1 MYDVD
6 EIRKD
11 FPILSRT
18 VNNKPLVY
26 LDNGSS
32 AQKPKAVIDAIT
44 KAYSEEY
51 SNVHRGLHTLS
62 NISTDNYEA
71 VRGKIQGFL
80 GAEHPEE
87 IIFNSGATEGI
98 NMISY
103 AWASPNLRAGDEII
117 LSIME
122 HHANIIPWHFLRER
136 QGVIIKWI
144 DTDAD
149 GALDAQ
155 AVIDAITPK
164 TKLIAITQMS
174 NVLGTV
180 VDVKAICTAAR
191 EKGVAVLVDGS
202 QSSVHMPINVSDMGC
217 DFFVIT
223 GHKLYGPSSSGAI
236 YIRKNRQDEMQHF
249 MGGGDMIKIVERD
262 FVSYNVSP
270 FKFEAGTPGIVQM
283 IGLGAAID
291 YMQSVGLENIAEHE
305 TKLRNYAVEKLSKL
319 NWLNVYGNTATKG
332 AIFSFTLEGAGHPHD
347 ISTIIDQRGIAVR
360 AGHHCAQPLM
370 DHLGVSSTARASLAM
385 YNTTEEIDKLVDAL
399 SFCYEI
405 LS

>member
-1 MYDVD
+1 MYDVN

-18 VNNKPLVY
+18 VNNKQLVY

-32 AQKPKAVIDAIT
+32 AQKPNAVIDAIT

-71 VRGKIQGFL
+71 VRGKIQKFL
-80 GAEHPEE
+80 GSEYPEE

-103 AWASPNLRAGDEII
+103 AWASPNLQAGDEII

-136 QGVIIKWI
+136 QGIIIKWVE
-144 DTDAD
+144 TDAD

-155 AVIDAITPK
+155 AVIDAITTK

-180 VDVKAICTAAR
+180 VDVKAICTEAR
-191 EKGVAVLVDGS
+191 KKGVAVLVDGS

-291 YMQSVGLENIAEHE
+291 YMQSVGLKNIADHE
-305 TKLRNYAVEKLSKL
+305 TNLRNYAVEKLSNL
-319 NWLNVYGNTATKG
+319 NWLKVYGNTSTKG

-370 DHLGVSSTARASLAM
+370 KHLGVSSTARASLAM

>member
-1 MYDVD
+1 MYDVN

-18 VNNKPLVY
+18 VNNKQLVY

-32 AQKPKAVIDAIT
+32 AQKPNAVIDAIT

-71 VRGKIQGFL
+71 VRGKIQNFL
-80 GAEHPEE
+80 GAEYPEE

-103 AWASPNLRAGDEII
+103 AWASPNLQAGDEII

-122 HHANIIPWHFLRER
+122 HHANIIPGLFLRER
-136 QGVIIKWI
+136 QGIIIKWI
-144 DTDAD
+144 ETDAD

-155 AVIDAITPK
+155 AVIDAITTK

-180 VDVKAICTAAR
+180 VDVKAICTEAR
-191 EKGVAVLVDGS
+191 KKGVAVLVDGS

-236 YIRKNRQDEMQHF
+236 YIRKDRQDEMQHF

-291 YMQSVGLENIAEHE
+291 YMQSVGLKNIADHE
-305 TKLRNYAVEKLSKL
+305 TNLRNYAVEKLSNL
-319 NWLNVYGNTATKG
+319 NWLKVYGNT
-332 AIFSFTLEGAGHPHD
+332 
-347 ISTIIDQRGIAVR
+347 ST
-360 AGHHCAQPLM
+360 
-370 DHLGVSSTARASLAM
+370 
-385 YNTTEEIDKLVDAL
+385 
-399 SFCYEI
+399 
-405 LS
+405 

>member
-1 MYDVD
+1 MYDVN

-18 VNNKPLVY
+18 VNNKQLVY

-32 AQKPKAVIDAIT
+32 AQKPNAVIDAIT

-71 VRGKIQGFL
+71 VRGKIQNFL
-80 GAEHPEE
+80 GAEYPEE

-103 AWASPNLRAGDEII
+103 AWASPNLQAGDEII

-136 QGVIIKWI
+136 QGIIIKWI
-144 DTDAD
+144 ETDAD

-155 AVIDAITPK
+155 AVIDAITTK

-180 VDVKAICTAAR
+180 VDVKAICTEAR
-191 EKGVAVLVDGS
+191 KKGVAVLVDGS

-236 YIRKNRQDEMQHF
+236 YIRKDRQDEMQHF

-291 YMQSVGLENIAEHE
+291 YMQSVGLKNIADHE
-305 TKLRNYAVEKLSKL
+305 TNLRNYAVEKLSNL
-319 NWLNVYGNTATKG
+319 NWLKVYGNTSTKG

-370 DHLGVSSTARASLAM
+370 KHLGVSSTARASLAM

>member
-1 MYDVD
+1 MYDVN

-18 VNNKPLVY
+18 VNNKQLVY

-32 AQKPKAVIDAIT
+32 AQKPNAVIDAIT

-71 VRGKIQGFL
+71 VRGKIQNFL
-80 GAEHPEE
+80 GAEYPEE

-98 NMISY
+98 NMISS
-103 AWASPNLRAGDEII
+103 AWASPNLQAGDEII

-136 QGVIIKWI
+136 QGIIIKWI
-144 DTDAD
+144 ETDAD

-155 AVIDAITPK
+155 AVIDAITTK

-180 VDVKAICTAAR
+180 VDVKAICTEAR
-191 EKGVAVLVDGS
+191 KKGVAVLVDGS

-236 YIRKNRQDEMQHF
+236 YIRKDRQDEMQHF

-291 YMQSVGLENIAEHE
+291 YMQSVGLKNIADHE
-305 TKLRNYAVEKLSKL
+305 TNLRNYAVEKLSNL
-319 NWLNVYGNTATKG
+319 NWLKVYGNTSTKG

-370 DHLGVSSTARASLAM
+370 KHLGVSSTARASLAM